1 MKNCG
6 TQLKQ
11 SRDDFIALNVY
22 IRKKKDIFKST
33 IYPLAFV
40 KLI

>member
-11 SRDDFIALNVY
+11 SREEFIALNVY
-22 IRKKKDIFKST
+22 TGEKEDIFKST
-33 IYPLAFV
+33 IYPSAFV
-40 KLI
+40 RLI